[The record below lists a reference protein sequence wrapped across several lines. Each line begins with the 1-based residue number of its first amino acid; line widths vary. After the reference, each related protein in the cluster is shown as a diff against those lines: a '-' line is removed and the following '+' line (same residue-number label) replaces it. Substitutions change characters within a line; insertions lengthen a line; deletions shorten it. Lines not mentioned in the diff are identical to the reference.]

1 MGVHP
6 MVVVLQLDAHRIHV
20 PEIVHHVPEIV
31 LIRAHLIG
39 ANVLTNVALG
49 AVVAMIA
56 PVQPVTFP
64 MVAQ

>member
-1 MGVHP
+1 
-6 MVVVLQLDAHRIHV
+6 MVDQRAVVLLQDVHRVHV

-31 LIRAHLIG
+31 LIHAHLIG

-49 AVVAMIA
+49 AAVAMIA
-56 PVQPVTFP
+56 PVQHVTFP

>member
-1 MGVHP
+1 MA
-6 MVVVLQLDAHRIHV
+6 VVLRIHVPEIVHHV

-56 PVQPVTFP
+56 PVLHVMFP